1 MNLLEKL
8 SSFFKQSDKTTAF
21 EALKT
26 FVTPLADIDADYPDR
41 VLAYI
46 FSGEGA
52 DILLELHQRNDD
64 LAGAL
69 LDLPGTYERYYYAP
83 TRTTLSKAQQK
94 RHNSLVDVRKNKI

>member
-8 SSFFKQSDKTTAF
+8 SSFFKQTDKTTAF

-52 DILLELHQRNDD
+52 DKSHSAAHREAEGSK
-64 LAGAL
+64 LAAASCVL
-69 LDLPGTYERYYYAP
+69 F
-83 TRTTLSKAQQK
+83 
-94 RHNSLVDVRKNKI
+94 

>member
-8 SSFFKQSDKTTAF
+8 SSFFKQTDKTTAF

-46 FSGEGA
+46 FQAKG
-52 DILLELHQRNDD
+52 Q
-64 LAGAL
+64 
-69 LDLPGTYERYYYAP
+69 TFY
-83 TRTTLSKAQQK
+83 
-94 RHNSLVDVRKNKI
+94 